1 MGEDRGA
8 VVAVAAGSESRKRG
22 RADGES
28 GDLERVA
35 EIVMVLSAMGQIR
48 GGRDPT
54 AAEKALM
61 WEAREK
67 LAKFCESVELPRRKD
82 LFTKEMAMAV
92 VVDHGLNPPKENVP
106 RPPKLSIAEKVA
118 NTKKKMEEAKEIAVQ
133 SSGQPSQLLSVS
145 FGVKPESRGSL
156 FPGAQRVFP
165 DKPSPMPHGGLQ
177 NASPGAPV
185 AGLASVPSSLKQS
198 QQNEIRRGLS
208 PMKPSSTPAGND
220 LSYFTLTLTSSAQGT
235 PASAA
240 FSVQT
245 NKSLN
250 TVAKVE
256 GAYGSN
262 GFQTTAHITKEQ
274 DSKIL
279 IAHAPGNQLVGHQF
293 SQGANLHDPSLF
305 NSHSDISKMVSR
317 ILPPRAFDQPQW
329 TPPSTDYVNRPLNCQ
344 ICKVIISDVES
355 LLVCDACEKGVHMR
369 CLLSFNQRII
379 PKAEWHCPQC
389 LISSNGKPLP
399 PKYGRVTRSVTTSRS
414 SSSAGGVQAS
424 EKKGNVDSKVNSQQN
439 SNGNPM
445 MPNPSQAS
453 TVGNSH
459 IELVTEKKVTNPSDT
474 HELEFPI
481 TDRRADEET
490 QETSTAGDSD
500 MRADPSSISPE
511 VPDSKQ
517 QHLSTGLLPC
527 QMQQPT
533 SEHNL
538 PTKVDSNHDDLLQD
552 LEANMDIDPSSQAS
566 NNPHIVNIIEVPVNC
581 DRSIKHTGD
590 ELKDSSEPVEIPVH
604 GEHSDARNE
613 NVAISEDT
621 TGESMGKNPSSHVS
635 NVLQTTN
642 CIDAPVNS
650 DISRKHTDDGLKGS
664 SELLKLSVLEGHY
677 VKGEKM
683 VISEENTGENFE
695 RDFSEPSS
703 NGTQIAE
710 WVGDSVQAIEE
721 RSYYHSC
728 SVNGVIYKLQDHV
741 LVSSNDGKLLPSKL
755 QALWEDTRSGAK
767 WATVHCCYYP
777 NNLPENVQ
785 KPAIPENDEVYDTNV
800 AKAILVES
808 ISGPC
813 HVRPLGKTRTESDPS
828 VGSDPVFLCRWF
840 YDASEGL
847 FRSLLQ

>member
-106 RPPKLSIAEKVA
+106 RPRSYRLRRRLRTLK
-118 NTKKKMEEAKEIAVQ
+118 EEAKEIAVQ

-165 DKPSPMPHGGLQ
+165 DKPMSRLPE
-177 NASPGAPV
+177 
-185 AGLASVPSSLKQS
+185 K
-198 QQNEIRRGLS
+198 
-208 PMKPSSTPAGND
+208 
-220 LSYFTLTLTSSAQGT
+220 TLTSSAQGT

-399 PKYGRVTRSVTTSRS
+399 PNMVG
-414 SSSAGGVQAS
+414 AGGVQAS

-590 ELKDSSEPVEIPVH
+590 ELKDSSEP
-604 GEHSDARNE
+604 NE

-755 QALWEDTRSGAK
+755 QIRAK

-828 VGSDPVFLCRWF
+828 VGSDPVFLCR
-840 YDASEGL
+840 
-847 FRSLLQ
+847 